1 MNNIADFNQSGPVE
15 GVIVK
20 GVGWCV
26 AMLNNRVRLLHE
38 DMEAYQVLD
47 LPDNGRYQLRD
58 SRSWGDVGGDD
69 LAQLAGFARCRF
81 MYGLT
86 CEWFNKL
93 VVLADNLGADSWASR
108 IELQEAY
115 GGQWPKLPPA

>member
-15 GVIVK
+15 GGIVK

-26 AMLNNRVRLLHE
+26 AMLNNRVR
-38 DMEAYQVLD
+38 
-47 LPDNGRYQLRD
+47 
-58 SRSWGDVGGDD
+58 
-69 LAQLAGFARCRF
+69 F

-93 VVLADNLGADSWASR
+93 VALADNLGADSWASR

-115 GGQWPKLPPA
+115 GANGLSYPLLRFSPYSPKLVGSGGAGSV